1 VIDGDPLRRSL
12 RKAPQ
17 GSVALASSVQDEKGV
32 MVGSASDKLCALLDE
47 PDPFDHTYAELEPL
61 WIEAFNERLVERRE
75 QIPVLAKLCEA
86 SGITQISALDEII
99 PLLFAHSNYKSYP
112 TALVSRGKWSGMN
125 AWLDTVSAQRVRDL
139 DVEGVADQDE
149 WIQRLHDAGHMVMA
163 TSGTSG
169 KNSFLPGT
177 RGDIDFSLRAIVPSL
192 QWNFGVE
199 PKQDRPVFILGPKYG
214 PTRAPLYNRTMAE
227 AYGRPDARFFLT
239 EEPLRISDITR
250 MAALRKAIADG
261 TAMPSDIA
269 AAEQQATARA
279 AQMDDRLAELIDK
292 ILEFRNEPQIISG
305 FWPQLWTMLETA
317 RSRGVPAGSF
327 HPETVLIAGGGTKG
341 ATLPDDYQ
349 QQVLAFFGF
358 GQERVL
364 GGYGMS
370 ELSAAMP
377 RREGRCRIAPWVIP
391 LILDREGATLLNRT
405 DGETEGR
412 FAFFDIAL
420 EGRWGGLISGD
431 HVTADLGGPSPAVLD
446 GSIRR
451 YTDLEG
457 GDDKLTC
464 AGTIDA
470 FVRGSMA

>member
-1 VIDGDPLRRSL
+1 
-12 RKAPQ
+12 
-17 GSVALASSVQDEKGV
+17 
-32 MVGSASDKLCALLDE
+32 MGSASEKLCSFLEQAN
-47 PDPFDHTYAELEPL
+47 PFDHSYTELEPL
-61 WIEAFNERLVERRE
+61 WIEAFNERLAERRE
-75 QIPVLAKLCEA
+75 QIPVLAKLCDATGVTEIA
-86 SGITQISALDEII
+86 ELDEII

-112 TALVSRGKWSGMN
+112 TTLVTKGKWAGMN
-125 AWLDTVSAQRVRDL
+125 KWLDTVSAERVRDL
-139 DVEGVADQDE
+139 DVDGVNDQDE
-149 WIQRLHDAGHMVMA
+149 WIERLHANGYMVMA

-177 RGDIDFSLRAIVPSL
+177 RGDIEFSMRAIVPSL
-192 QWNFGVE
+192 QWNFGIK
-199 PKQDRPVFILGPKYG
+199 PAQDRPVFVLGPKYG

-227 AYGRPDARFFLT
+227 AYGRADARFFLT

-269 AAEQQATARA
+269 AQEQQAAQRA
-279 AQMDDRLAELIDK
+279 AQMDERLAELIDL
-292 ILEFRNEPQIISG
+292 ILDFREEPQIISG

-317 RSRGVPAGSF
+317 RRRGVPAGSF
-327 HPETVLIAGGGTKG
+327 HPETVLVAGGGTKG
-341 ATLPDDYQ
+341 AALPDDFQ
-349 QQVLAFFGF
+349 EQVLAFFGF
-358 GQERVL
+358 GPERVL

-377 RREGRCRIAPWVIP
+377 RQDGRCRTAPWVIP
-391 LILDREGATLLNRT
+391 LILDRDGPRLLNRT
-405 DGETEGR
+405 DGLTEGR
-412 FAFFDIAL
+412 FAFFDVAL

-431 HVTADLGGPSPAVLD
+431 HVTADLGGASPAVLD
-446 GSIRR
+446 GTIRR

-470 FVRGSMA
+470 FVRGSMG

>member
-1 VIDGDPLRRSL
+1 VG
-12 RKAPQ
+12 A
-17 GSVALASSVQDEKGV
+17 ASE
-32 MVGSASDKLCALLDE
+32 KLCAFLGE
-47 PDPFDHTYAELEPL
+47 PDPFAHTYQELEPL
-61 WIEAFNERLVERRE
+61 WIEAFNERLAERRE
-75 QIPVLAKLCEA
+75 EIPVLAKLCEA
-86 SGITQISALDEII
+86 TGVDQINSLDEII

-112 TALVSRGKWSGMN
+112 TALVSKGKWSAMN
-125 AWLDTVSAQRVRDL
+125 AWLDTVSSQRVRDL
-139 DVEGVADQDE
+139 DVEGVADQDQWLE
-149 WIQRLHDAGHMVMA
+149 RLHAAGHMVMA

-177 RGDIDFSLRAIVPSL
+177 RGDIDFSMRAIVPSL
-192 QWNFGVE
+192 YWNFGVA
-199 PKQDRPVFILGPKYG
+199 PTQDRPVFVLGPKFG

-227 AYGRPDARFFLT
+227 AYGREGARFFLT
-239 EEPLRISDITR
+239 EEPLRISDITK
-250 MAALRKAIADG
+250 MAALRKAIGDG
-261 TAMPSDIA
+261 TAMPSEIA
-269 AAEQQATARA
+269 AQERQAVERA
-279 AQMDDRLAELIDK
+279 AQMDARLAELIDA
-292 ILEFRNEPQIISG
+292 ILDHRDEPLIISG

-327 HPETVLIAGGGTKG
+327 HHETVLIAGGGTKG

-349 QQVLAFFGF
+349 QQILQFFGF
-358 GQERVL
+358 GSDRVL

-377 RREGRCRIAPWVIP
+377 RRDGRCRVAPWVIP
-391 LILDREGATLLNRT
+391 LILDREGTQLLNRT
-405 DGETEGR
+405 DAHTEGR
-412 FAFFDIAL
+412 FAFFDVAL

-446 GSIRR
+446 GTISR

>member
-1 VIDGDPLRRSL
+1 
-12 RKAPQ
+12 
-17 GSVALASSVQDEKGV
+17 
-32 MVGSASDKLCALLDE
+32 MGSASDKLCGFLDE
-47 PDPFDHTYAELEPL
+47 ADPFAHTYEELEPL
-61 WIEAFNERLVERRE
+61 WIEAFNERLTERRE
-75 QIPVLAKLCEA
+75 QIPVLAKLVE
-86 SGITQISALDEII
+86 STGITEISRLDEIV

-112 TALVSRGKWSGMN
+112 TTLVSKGKWGGMN
-125 AWLDTVSAQRVRDL
+125 KWLDTVSAQRVT
-139 DVEGVADQDE
+139 DVDVDGVTDQDAWLE
-149 WIQRLHDAGHMVMA
+149 RLHAAGHMVMA

-177 RGDIDFSLRAIVPSL
+177 RGDIDFSMRAIVPSL
-192 QWNFGVE
+192 YWNFGVA

-214 PTRAPLYNRTMAE
+214 PTRAPLYARTMAE

-239 EEPLRISDITR
+239 EEPLRISDITK

-269 AAEQQATARA
+269 GQEQQAAERA
-279 AQMDDRLAELIDK
+279 EQMEVRLAEIIDE
-292 ILEFRNEPQIISG
+292 ILDHRDEPMIIQG
-305 FWPQLWTMLETA
+305 FWPQLWTMYETA
-317 RSRGVPAGSF
+317 RRRGVPSGSF

-341 ATLPDDYQ
+341 AVLPDDFQ
-349 QQVLAFFGF
+349 EQIFAFFGF
-358 GQERVL
+358 GNERVL

-377 RREGRCRIAPWVIP
+377 RQDGRCRVAPWVIP
-391 LILDREGATLLNRT
+391 LVLDREGTTLLNRT
-405 DGETEGR
+405 AGHTEGR
-412 FAFFDIAL
+412 FAFFDVAL
-420 EGRWGGLISGD
+420 QGRWGGLISGD

-446 GSIRR
+446 GTIRR

-470 FVRGSMA
+470 FVRGSM

>member
-1 VIDGDPLRRSL
+1 
-12 RKAPQ
+12 
-17 GSVALASSVQDEKGV
+17 
-32 MVGSASDKLCALLDE
+32 MGSAGEKLCAFLDE
-47 PDPFDHTYAELEPL
+47 PDPFDHSYAELEPL
-61 WIEAFNERLVERRE
+61 WIEAFNERLRERRE
-75 QIPVLAKLCEA
+75 HIPVLAKLCEA
-86 SGITQISALDEII
+86 TGIDGIERLDEII

-112 TALVSRGKWSGMN
+112 TTLVSKGRWSGMN
-125 AWLDTVSAQRVRDL
+125 AWLDTVSSQRVRDL
-139 DVEGVADQDE
+139 DVDSVTDQDS
-149 WIQRLHDAGHMVMA
+149 WIDRLHDAGHMVMA

-177 RGDIDFSLRAIVPSL
+177 RGDIDFSMRAIVPSL
-192 QWNFGVE
+192 AWNFGVA
-199 PKQDRPVFILGPKYG
+199 PRQDRPVFVLGPKYG
-214 PTRAPLYNRTMAE
+214 PTRAPLYNRTMAD
-227 AYGRPDARFFLT
+227 AYGRENARFFLT
-239 EEPLRISDITR
+239 EEPLRISDITE

-269 AAEQQATARA
+269 AHEQRA
-279 AQMDDRLAELIDK
+279 AERAARMDERLAELIDA
-292 ILEFRNEPQIISG
+292 ILDFRDEPQIISG
-305 FWPQLWTMLETA
+305 FWPQLWTMLGTA
-317 RSRGVPAGSF
+317 RRRGVPAGSF

-341 ATLPDDYQ
+341 AALPDDYQ
-349 QQVLAFFGF
+349 EQVLAFFGF
-358 GQERVL
+358 GPERVL

-377 RREGRCRIAPWVIP
+377 RRGGRCRVAPWIIP
-391 LILDREGATLLNRT
+391 LILDREGSTLLNT
-405 DGETEGR
+405 LDGPTEGR

-431 HVTADLGGPSPAVLD
+431 HVTADLGGESPAVLD
-446 GSIRR
+446 GTIRR

>member
-1 VIDGDPLRRSL
+1 VFLG
-12 RKAPQ
+12 
-17 GSVALASSVQDEKGV
+17 
-32 MVGSASDKLCALLDE
+32 E
-47 PDPFDHTYAELEPL
+47 PDPFAHSYAELEPL
-61 WIEAFNERLVERRE
+61 WVEAFNERLAERRE

-86 SGITQISALDEII
+86 TGVDQISSLEEII

-112 TALVSRGKWSGMN
+112 TALVSKGKWSAMN
-125 AWLDTVSAQRVRDL
+125 AWLDTVSSQRVRDL
-139 DVEGVADQDE
+139 AVEGVTDQDE
-149 WIQRLHDAGHMVMA
+149 WLERLHAAGHMVMA

-177 RGDIDFSLRAIVPSL
+177 RGDIDFSMRAIVPSL
-192 QWNFGVE
+192 YWNFGVS
-199 PKQDRPVFILGPKYG
+199 PNQDRPVFVLGPKYG

-227 AYGRPDARFFLT
+227 AYGREGARFFLT

-261 TAMPSDIA
+261 TAMPSEIA
-269 AAEQQATARA
+269 AQERQAVERG
-279 AQMDDRLAELIDK
+279 AQMDARLLELIDA
-292 ILEFRNEPQIISG
+292 ILDHRDEPLIISG

-349 QQVLAFFGF
+349 QQILQFFGF
-358 GQERVL
+358 GPERVL

-377 RREGRCRIAPWVIP
+377 RRDGRCRVAPWVIP
-391 LILDREGATLLNRT
+391 LILDRDGTQLLNRT

-412 FAFFDIAL
+412 FAFFDVAL

-446 GSIRR
+446 GTIRR

>member
-1 VIDGDPLRRSL
+1 
-12 RKAPQ
+12 
-17 GSVALASSVQDEKGV
+17 
-32 MVGSASDKLCALLDE
+32 VGSASEKLCAFLGE
-47 PDPFDHTYAELEPL
+47 PDPFAHSYAELEPL
-61 WIEAFNERLVERRE
+61 WIEAFNERLAERRE

-86 SGITQISALDEII
+86 TGVDHIGSLDEII

-112 TALVSRGKWSGMN
+112 TALVSKGKWTAMN
-125 AWLDTVSAQRVRDL
+125 AWLDTVSSERVRDL

-149 WIQRLHDAGHMVMA
+149 WLERLHAAGHMVMA

-177 RGDIDFSLRAIVPSL
+177 RGDIDFSMRAIVPSL
-192 QWNFGVE
+192 YWNFGIV
-199 PKQDRPVFILGPKYG
+199 PKQDRPVFVLGPKYG

-227 AYGRPDARFFLT
+227 AYGRADARFFLT
-239 EEPLRISDITR
+239 EEPLRISDITK

-269 AAEQQATARA
+269 AHERQAVERA
-279 AQMDDRLAELIDK
+279 AAMDARLAELIDAV
-292 ILEFRNEPQIISG
+292 LDFRDEPQIISG

-317 RSRGVPAGSF
+317 RQRGVPAGSF
-327 HPETVLIAGGGTKG
+327 HPETVLVAGGGTKG
-341 ATLPDDYQ
+341 ASLPDDYQ
-349 QQVLAFFGF
+349 QQVLQFFGF
-358 GQERVL
+358 GPERVL

-377 RREGRCRIAPWVIP
+377 RRDGRCRVAPWVIP
-391 LILDREGATLLNRT
+391 LILDREGTQLLNRT
-405 DGETEGR
+405 DGPTEGR
-412 FAFFDIAL
+412 FAFFDVAL

-446 GSIRR
+446 GTIRR

-470 FVRGSMA
+470 FVRGSMT